1 MLKER
6 RCRFCGAKL
15 PSDRQSY
22 CNAEC
27 AEKAL
32 KRMYW
37 ENQVQKRLNKAP
49 EVTDVRILKMPCGCE
64 FFSEN
69 GKIVKTKWCLKH
81 SKDVQELKK

>member
-1 MLKER
+1 MLEER
-6 RCRFCGAKL
+6 YCKFCGSKL
-15 PSDRQSY
+15 PPTRRSY

-37 ENQVQKRLNKAP
+37 EKQNEKVSGESP
-49 EVTDVRILKMPCGCE
+49 ELDARVLKMPCGCE

-69 GKIVKTKWCLKH
+69 GKLVKTKWCLKH
-81 SKDVQELKK
+81 QKTMKK